1 MKYLTIAVLATLA
14 AIAPTSAAE
23 AAGWRSCK
31 ATSANCT
38 SAQTKTVRV
47 QNQRRAAF
55 RQRDVNSMP
64 ARDWFYRRM
73 LDN

>member
-1 MKYLTIAVLATLA
+1 MKALTFAALATLLA
-14 AIAPTSAAE
+14 TSHTTTAE

-31 ATSANCT
+31 ATSVNCT
-38 SAQTKTVRV
+38 GAQPKASRA
-47 QNQRRAAF
+47 QQPRRAAF